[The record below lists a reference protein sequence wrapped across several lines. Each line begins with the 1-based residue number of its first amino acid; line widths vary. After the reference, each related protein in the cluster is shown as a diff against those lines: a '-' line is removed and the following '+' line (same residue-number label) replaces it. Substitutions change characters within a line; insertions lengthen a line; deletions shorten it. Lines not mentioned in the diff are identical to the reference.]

1 MANGFAVTPAALRD
15 VATQLGTIADDA
27 HRNAAVFS
35 GVQNQLEAWI
45 GPAADDAKAT
55 FSEHERRL
63 RASADT
69 LYEGYQL
76 LHQAG
81 DRIGAANTPRPASRM
96 LAKHRNH
103 DEDLW
108 LRQVNDK
115 LHGIEDIEKRLNTI
129 DPGHR
134 EAFLLAI
141 DGSTIIAA
149 GNPDTATYVP
159 GTGANLSKVGGDLH
173 RAGRT
178 YDVRGPDPA
187 AGHFGAHVFG
197 SDPGAP
203 GPWYTDGYS
212 GEAHSQ
218 YWDPN
223 NSALINMD

>member
-1 MANGFAVTPAALRD
+1 ML
-15 VATQLGTIADDA
+15 
-27 HRNAAVFS
+27 
-35 GVQNQLEAWI
+35 
-45 GPAADDAKAT
+45 
-55 FSEHERRL
+55 
-63 RASADT
+63 ASADT

-159 GTGANLSKVGGDLH
+159 GTGASLSKVGGDLH

-178 YDVRGPDPA
+178 AEHHPGSRTTYAVPTPQPA
-187 AGHFGAHVFG
+187 I
-197 SDPGAP
+197 SAP
-203 GPWYTDGYS
+203 TS
-212 GEAHSQ
+212 
-218 YWDPN
+218 
-223 NSALINMD
+223 SALTPEPPVPGIPTAIAAKHTPNTGIPTTAH